1 MSFQINP
8 CKAVMQKV
16 KDANCDINTM
26 NDLCYGISNAYGNVY
41 GPEIKSKLDQQ
52 CADLI
57 TKKKCVLG
65 KNTCNLRRPVPP
77 PSFNQIPHYFPGLLK
92 ECNDVGKAYKQCCM
106 KCTGE
111 QYDNGCR
118 ENCKLEA
125 EAVVLHKEENK
136 EENKEEYKEEYKENH
151 KHHKHHKHREKIDY
165 EGYKNAHPFVFF
177 LGFGLVTLMIVF
189 LVWFFIRGLTTKN
202 NQSI

>member
-8 CKAVMQKV
+8 CKAVMQEV
-16 KDANCDINTM
+16 NDSNCDINTM

-41 GPEIKSKLDQQ
+41 GHVLKSELNQQ

-65 KNTCNLRRPVPP
+65 RNTCNLRRPVPP
-77 PSFNQIPHYFPGLLK
+77 PSFNQVPHYFPGLLK
-92 ECNDVGKAYKQCCM
+92 ECNDVGKAYEQCCM

-111 QYDNGCR
+111 KYENGCR

-125 EAVVLHKEENK
+125 EAVVNLK
-136 EENKEEYKEEYKENH
+136 KEEYRENY
-151 KHHKHHKHREKIDY
+151 KHHKKHREKIKY
-165 EGYKNAHPFVFF
+165 EGYKNAHPVVFF
-177 LGFGLVTLMIVF
+177 LGFGIITLMIVF
-189 LVWFFIRGLTTKN
+189 LVWVFLRALTTKK
-202 NQSI
+202 